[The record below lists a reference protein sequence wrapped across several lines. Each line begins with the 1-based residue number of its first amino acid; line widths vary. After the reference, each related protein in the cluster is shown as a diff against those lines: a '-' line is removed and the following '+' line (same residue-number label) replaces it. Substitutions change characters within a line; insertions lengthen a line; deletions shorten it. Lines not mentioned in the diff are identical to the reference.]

1 MLNLRKIL
9 ISDSDS
15 EACESL
21 RVFLLKQGYKPITAT
36 TAKQTLVKFNSLSV
50 DLVLIDL
57 KMLVAENW
65 EIFLSIKNKFNMPII
80 IFVEKDTLL
89 NSEVVLNFCTFNNFM
104 LKPINMDELVI
115 KIKMLYKQSLNV
127 NKNVY
132 KRVIKKKD
140 LLVDLSNYEIYINNK
155 KIKAAPKEIEL
166 LYKLLSCE
174 NTLFTREQLL
184 DDVWGY
190 DYIGSSRTVDM
201 HIKRIREKL
210 RKNSSKYFIE
220 TVWGLGYMLKTLK

>member
-1 MLNLRKIL
+1 MLSLRKIL
-9 ISDSDS
+9 ISDSDNDV
-15 EACESL
+15 CESL
-21 RVFLLKQGYKPITAT
+21 KNFLLRQGYKPITAT
-36 TAKQTLVKFNSLSV
+36 TTKQTLVKFSSLSV

-65 EIFLSIKNKFNMPII
+65 EIFLNIKSKFNMPII
-80 IFVEKDTLL
+80 IFVEKGTLL
-89 NSEVVLNFCTFNNFM
+89 NSEVVLNFCTFNNFI
-104 LKPINMDELVI
+104 LKPINMDELLI

-127 NKNVY
+127 SKNAH
-132 KRVIKKKD
+132 KKVIKKKD
-140 LLVDLSNYEIYINNK
+140 LLVDLSNYEVYINNK

-166 LYKLLSCE
+166 LYKLLSKE

-184 DDVWGY
+184 DEVWGY

-201 HIKRIREKL
+201 HVKRIREKL

-220 TVWGLGYMLKTLK
+220 TVWFDD